1 MPRSSSRTRKVRNT
15 LFKYIYKKGA
25 IAKNDRII
33 VAIVGATSEVATLK
47 QALVEAEKRAASE
60 RTEREKYEAEV
71 GKVRQELQAL
81 MEKHESLELDS
92 KTRASELAVAIEN
105 AKSAKAESQ
114 KTLQELD
121 AVKKIAAGKA
131 FFMQSKHINVSYL
144 LLTRIRSSPGA
155 FADLPRSVSDAAAFY
170 RAEEGSS
177 TEKVF
182 WSQYA
187 EAGHPVPLSD
197 QLKQLVE
204 LHKAAEQAMKGLI
217 VRLWPGEALPGSY
230 FGLVRRLVGACP
242 RLEVIKRSVCIEG
255 ARRALAR
262 AKVHWGKLDA
272 EKLVKDGPPPGKEH
286 RKPENYYKDVLKG
299 ACLVADECSR
309 DVIFE

>member
-1 MPRSSSRTRKVRNT
+1 M
-15 LFKYIYKKGA
+15 
-25 IAKNDRII
+25 
-33 VAIVGATSEVATLK
+33 AIVGATSEVATLK
-47 QALVEAEKRAASE
+47 QALVEAEKRAATE

-121 AVKKIAAGKA
+121 EVKKIAAGKA

-204 LHKAAEQAMKGLI
+204 LHKAAEQAMKDLI

-230 FGLVRRLVGACP
+230 FGLVRRLVEACP

-286 RKPENYYKDVLKG
+286 RKPENYYTDVLKG
-299 ACLVADECSR
+299 ARLLADECSR

>member
-1 MPRSSSRTRKVRNT
+1 M
-15 LFKYIYKKGA
+15 
-25 IAKNDRII
+25 
-33 VAIVGATSEVATLK
+33 AIVGATSEVATLK
-47 QALVEAEKRAASE
+47 QALVEAEKRAATE

-121 AVKKIAAGKA
+121 EVKKIAAGKA

-204 LHKAAEQAMKGLI
+204 LHKAAEQAMKGFI

-230 FGLVRRLVGACP
+230 FGLVRRLVEACP

-262 AKVHWGKLDA
+262 AKVHWGKLDG

-286 RKPENYYKDVLKG
+286 RKPENYYKDVLAG
-299 ACLVADECSR
+299 ARLVADECTK